1 MMNVWYDLSWMGNI
15 SYCLVDVYRRSG
27 LCLEL
32 YGRSGLCL
40 ELCASWF
47 GADVAKELVG
57 DQTSM
62 ARCRLEKCC
71 ERLAFVKSGVVNS
84 CCELCVLVR
93 FLQYNVTTT
102 PVLPN
107 LKKCADSC
115 IAYFITHFRVLRRC
129 TWCSVFIGRMSA
141 AQVK

>member
-1 MMNVWYDLSWMGNI
+1 MGNI

-27 LCLEL
+27 LFLEL
-32 YGRSGLCL
+32 YRRSGLCL

-71 ERLAFVKSGVVNS
+71 ERVEFDKSEVVN
-84 CCELCVLVR
+84 
-93 FLQYNVTTT
+93 
-102 PVLPN
+102 
-107 LKKCADSC
+107 
-115 IAYFITHFRVLRRC
+115 
-129 TWCSVFIGRMSA
+129 
-141 AQVK
+141 